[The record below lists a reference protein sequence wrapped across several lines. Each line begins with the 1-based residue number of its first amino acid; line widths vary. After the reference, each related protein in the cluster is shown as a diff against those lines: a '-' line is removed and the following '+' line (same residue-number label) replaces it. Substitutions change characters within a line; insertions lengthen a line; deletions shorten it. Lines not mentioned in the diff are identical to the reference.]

1 MEFGLSDEQVWETA
15 RAVADRVPAG
25 AEMDD
30 WYEAGGS
37 ARGSDREGGLM
48 LGNATL

>member
-25 AEMDD
+25 AQMGD
-30 WYEAGGS
+30 WFDELVEAL
-37 ARGSDREGGLM
+37 AAQIAEVV
-48 LGNATL
+48 